1 MFENKPKYAQK
12 KEETLTKN
20 KIGLESQNKN
30 SNIKLDLLND
40 NRTMN

>member
-20 KIGLESQNKN
+20 KIGLES
-30 SNIKLDLLND
+30 
-40 NRTMN
+40 